1 MIQPV
6 CHWVCLRMHNPW
18 FLRRF
23 AIVCVL
29 CSTTPAGAEE
39 AAQPPPSKGQDA
51 SIAEEELLDRLLE
64 DASNDTRAFRSVA
77 GGFSVASGVS
87 LSTLGIV
94 RLVQDPGD
102 NRVLRGLGLMWLG
115 TGAASLTTGLILL
128 TRRSPEERMLRR
140 WRARRAGAVR
150 LSEYELGSYAG
161 ELRAAAAFRKRERN
175 LVRWSALAGAGAGG
189 LALALIPAASDLTD
203 SSRRNIIIVG
213 SIFFGIGLM
222 NFGLSF
228 RASGSEEAW
237 KEYQGSTL
245 SSRRGVKMSF
255 TPTVL
260 ERGGGMGLVGL
271 F

>member
-1 MIQPV
+1 MIQQV
-6 CHWVCLRMHNPW
+6 CHWVCLCMDIPW
-18 FLRRF
+18 FLRGV
-23 AIVCVL
+23 AVVCLL
-29 CSTTPAGAEE
+29 CSTAPAGAEE
-39 AAQPPPSKGQDA
+39 EQPPA
-51 SIAEEELLDRLLE
+51 SEGGGVAISDEELLNRLLE
-64 DASNDTRAFRSVA
+64 EAANDTRAFRSVA
-77 GGFSVASGVS
+77 GGFGVASGVS
-87 LSTLGIV
+87 LFTLGVV

-140 WRARRAGAVR
+140 WKARRAGAVR

-189 LALALIPAASDLTD
+189 LALALIPAANDLTD
-203 SSRRNIIIVG
+203 SSRRNVIIVG
-213 SIFFGIGLM
+213 SVFLGIGLM

-228 RASGSEEAW
+228 RTSGTEEAW
-237 KEYQGSTL
+237 EEYQGSTL

-255 TPTVL
+255 APTVL